1 MTPPAPRANPRLIGH
16 EAAEATLAEAMRS
29 GRMHHAWLITGP
41 RGIGKATLAFRF
53 ARRLLAGTPR
63 GNSLEVEE
71 SHPVFRRVAA
81 GGHADLLTIEREW
94 DPKRKRL
101 RGEIVVDDVRR
112 IADFLHLTAAEGGWR
127 VVVVDGAEELNRNA
141 ANGLLKVLEEPP
153 ERTVLL
159 LVCAAAGRLPPTI
172 RSRCR
177 RLPLAPL
184 HDADLAR
191 LLAGLAPDLEA
202 STRARLVALAEGSPG
217 RALQLAESGGVG
229 AAELVASVLDAL
241 PKLGPSQAVQRGH
254 AVADTIGRD
263 EDAFSNFMDLLR
275 AAIAAAVRDAAR
287 GQADAEQT
295 RLIGNRPL
303 DAWVEVWHALTRLQ
317 DETEAAY
324 LDRRQAIVS
333 SLSTMAGAH

>member
-1 MTPPAPRANPRLIGH
+1 MTAHEPRANPLLIGH

-53 ARRLLAGTPR
+53 ARRLLAGATA
-63 GNSLEVEE
+63 GNSLELDEN
-71 SHPVFRRVAA
+71 HPTFRRVTA

-94 DPKRKRL
+94 DPKRRRL

-112 IADFLHLTAAEGGWR
+112 IATFLHLTPAEGGWR

-159 LVCAAAGRLPPTI
+159 LVCAAPGRLPPTI

-177 RLPLAPL
+177 RLALMPLR
-184 HDADLAR
+184 DADLAR
-191 LLAGLAPDLEA
+191 LLAVLAPDLEA
-202 STRARLVALAEGSPG
+202 NTRARLVGLAEGSPG

-229 AAELVASVLDAL
+229 TAELVASVLDAL
-241 PKLGPSQAVQRGH
+241 PKLGPPQAIQRGH
-254 AVADTIGRD
+254 AVADTLGRD
-263 EDAFSNFMDLLR
+263 EDAFSAFMDLLR
-275 AAIAAAVRDAAR
+275 ATVAAAVRDAAR
-287 GQADAEQT
+287 GKADAEQT

-303 DAWVEVWHALTRLQ
+303 DAWVEVWHALTKLQ
-317 DETEAAY
+317 DETEGAY
-324 LDRRQAIVS
+324 LDRRQAVVS
-333 SLSTMAGAH
+333 SLTALAGAN